1 VNSFCVTLS
10 PTQKYLISIERNHW
24 RLIVL
29 FAMPTVVALLQCTG
43 VRGWGWPSSSRV
55 SQKIIPSLQMRD
67 RAPSSA
73 SATDATTKRSMVHS
87 VKNCPFNLM
96 GSPSFGSLPKKKWP
110 HARLWAFVSER
121 YDASECM
128 FNTMSGA
135 WNCTVASGC
144 VAR

>member
-1 VNSFCVTLS
+1 MNSFFATLS
-10 PTQKYLISIERNHW
+10 PTPKYFISIERDRW

-43 VRGWGWPSSSRV
+43 VLSWGWPSSSRV
-55 SQKIIPSLQMRD
+55 SQKIIPSLQLRN

-73 SATDATTKRSMVHS
+73 SAADATTKRSMVHS
-87 VKNCPFNLM
+87 VKNGPFNLM
-96 GSPSFGSLPKKKWP
+96 GSPSFGSHPKKKWP

-121 YDASECM
+121 YDALECM
-128 FNTMSGA
+128 FNTMSDA
-135 WNCTVASGC
+135 QNRTVTSGC